1 MTLGKTRVDGCA
13 HMCIFAVLYI
23 SNSTAFLGASHFT
36 SRECLMV
43 LATRRHLYWTDYEMG
58 RAPEHTA
65 LLTASISVAAMQAL
79 LHVRHDEN

>member
-1 MTLGKTRVDGCA
+1 
-13 HMCIFAVLYI
+13 
-23 SNSTAFLGASHFT
+23 
-36 SRECLMV
+36 MV